1 MLIGKIDKCITMKI
15 YDENG
20 HFLGE
25 AAKYDYK
32 PVLIWRD
39 VIIGLSMAILVFTQ
53 MI

>member
-1 MLIGKIDKCITMKI
+1 MLIGKIDRIITMKI

-20 HFLGE
+20 RFLGE

-32 PVLIWRD
+32 PILTWYD
-39 VIIGLSMAILVFTQ
+39 VAIGLSVAFLAFTQ